1 LNVQRIHKGSFDAP
15 QRRAYVNALF
25 IIGTLGTLI
34 SPALLAAWSTL
45 HWSQSQLGLVAGIEL
60 AAMGAGSLT
69 AVYWQRRW
77 LWRPVALGALL
88 VAVIANAFCATS
100 GDLLAVSVA
109 RGLIGLAGGLL
120 CGIYSAFLANIKSPV
135 RLIAITTFVQIGIE
149 AIFVF
154 FTPLVIDRLS
164 FGGLFAGMAV
174 LFAML
179 IPCISALPQGW
190 PITDPESAGAAIHN
204 APSWRGYPLLLSFAS
219 YSVVQT
225 GAYAFLGDFGQT
237 AAHLSAQQTLRT
249 IGVSLIFSALGP
261 AAAYALDER
270 GGLLVPIAGS
280 IAVMACAIFGAIWG
294 SPSAL
299 TFFVSISLLQIAWAF
314 LICKL
319 YSALI
324 EANNLLVPAATT
336 VSVFGSAL
344 GASLMGYLLDQRGL
358 AGALSLSMGAVAS
371 TALLTLP
378 FLRFNRASAP
388 AQQNSAVRSIASR
401 S

>member
-1 LNVQRIHKGSFDAP
+1 LNVQRTHKGSFDAP

-34 SPALLAAWSTL
+34 SPALLTAWSTL

-77 LWRPVALGALL
+77 AWRPVTFVALL
-88 VAVIANAFCATS
+88 VAVLANAFCATS
-100 GDLLAVSVA
+100 GDLIAVSIA
-109 RGLIGLAGGLL
+109 RGLVGLAGGLL

-149 AIFVF
+149 AIFIF
-154 FTPLVIDRLS
+154 LTPFVLDSLG
-164 FGGLFAGMAV
+164 FGGLFAGMAL

-179 IPCISALPQGW
+179 IAFVSALPGGW
-190 PITDPESAGAAIHN
+190 PIGGPETADAVIHE

-219 YSVVQT
+219 YSIVQT
-225 GAYAFLGDFGQT
+225 GVYAFLGDFGQA
-237 AAHLSAQQTLRT
+237 AAHLSTQQALRT
-249 IGVSLIFSALGP
+249 IGVSVIFSALGP
-261 AAAYALDER
+261 VAAYVLDER
-270 GGLLVPIAGS
+270 GGLLLPIAGS
-280 IAVMACAIFGAIWG
+280 LAIMACSIFGVIWG

-299 TFFVSISLLQIAWAF
+299 TFFVSVSLLQIAWTF

-336 VSVFGSAL
+336 VSVFGSAF
-344 GASLMGYLLDQRGL
+344 GASAMGYVLDQRGL
-358 AGALSLSMGAVAS
+358 MGALSLSMGAVVS

-388 AQQNSAVRSIASR
+388 VQQNSATRSIATR